1 MDDIGVFDFAPSYPR
16 NGRYGPPSRI
26 LAPSEQRAFNIALD
40 SLRGAGVDP
49 GQAITFLR
57 EAGLRQPS
65 GTEVGVANFGSV
77 DFNGELL
84 ESSDQVPIDKLQRMT
99 RFDGQAKALLNIL
112 TMPVRTAKWQI
123 VPCKDGVREAKFI
136 TEMLTRPPHRGGMSI
151 PFGSVLGFL
160 ALAIRDR
167 FKVVEKI
174 WEYQRVDGEL
184 RYVLK
189 KLAPR
194 PTETLKIKVDNAG
207 DFVGV
212 HQRANFHGRFI
223 DVQIPKHKLLLYT
236 YGKEEAPLAGESA
249 FNAAHYHFDKK
260 HKLYYIAHIAYSVA
274 ALPPRVGTIPRGVTN
289 SAEIDAFRTNLS
301 SLGLN
306 TAITIPEGWEV
317 ETLQLNRSFAD
328 FMPLINHHDFMMA
341 ISVLAQFLRLGQT
354 GVGAFALSSDQS
366 DVFVTAMQH
375 FLDDIAGVIT
385 SYLLPDIVDLN
396 FGSQKYPKF
405 QFETLSDK
413 ATNII
418 RELFGKLAVTQSP
431 TVTGE
436 FLFEIEK
443 RMAEILGLSIDYEG
457 IEKELADIAAA
468 ERKQELERAKNPPSV
483 PGQQDGSPGDKPEVP
498 EPAGVKNANSSS

>member
-1 MDDIGVFDFAPSYPR
+1 MNDLAAFEFAPSYPR
-16 NGRYGPPSRI
+16 NGRSGPPSRI
-26 LAPSEQRAFNIALD
+26 LAASEQRAFNVALD
-40 SLRGAGVDP
+40 SLRRAGVEP
-49 GQAITFLR
+49 EHAITFLQ
-57 EAGLRQPS
+57 EAGMRQPS
-65 GTEVGVANFGSV
+65 GTEIGVANFGSV

-84 ESSDQVPIDKLQRMT
+84 EPSDQVPITKLQRMT

-123 VPCKDGVREAKFI
+123 VPGKDGVREAKFI
-136 TEMLTRPPHRGGMSI
+136 TEMLTKPPHRGGMSI
-151 PFGSVLGFL
+151 PFGSTLGYL

-167 FKVVEKI
+167 FKVVEKV
-174 WEYQRVDGEL
+174 WELQRVDGEL
-184 RYVLK
+184 RYILK

-194 PTETLKIKVDNAG
+194 PTETLKIKVDRAG

-212 HQRANFHGRFI
+212 HQEANFHGQFI
-223 DVQIPKHKLLLYT
+223 DVLIPKQKLLLYT
-236 YGKEEAPLAGESA
+236 YGKDEAPLAGESA
-249 FNAAHYHFDKK
+249 FNAAHYHYDKK
-260 HKLYYIAHIAYSVA
+260 HKLYYIAHIAYTVA

-289 SAEIDAFRTNLS
+289 SIDIGAFRTNLS

-306 TAITIPEGWEV
+306 TAITVPEGWEV

-375 FLDDIAGVIT
+375 FLDDIASIVT

-396 FGSQKYPKF
+396 FGSQKYPTF

-413 ATNII
+413 ATNLI
-418 RELFGKLAVTQSP
+418 RELFGKLAVTQNP
-431 TVTGE
+431 TVSGE
-436 FLFEIEK
+436 FLIEVEK

-457 IEKELADIAAA
+457 IEKELTEIAAA
-468 ERKQELERAKNPPSV
+468 EREAELERIKNPPSA
-483 PGQQDGSPGDKPEVP
+483 PGQPGGQPEVP
-498 EPAGVKNANSSS
+498 EPAGVQNGQSSS

>member
-1 MDDIGVFDFAPSYPR
+1 MSDVATFDFAPSYPR
-16 NGRYGPPSRI
+16 DGRPGPPSRI
-26 LAPSEQRAFNIALD
+26 LAPSEQRAFNVALD
-40 SLRGAGVDP
+40 SLRRAGVDP
-49 GQAITFLR
+49 GRAVTFLQ
-57 EAGLRQPS
+57 EAGLQRPS

-84 ESSDQVPIDKLQRMT
+84 ESSDQVPITKLQRMT

-123 VPCKDGVREAKFI
+123 VPSKDGRREAKFI
-136 TEMLTRPPHRGGMSI
+136 TEMLTKPPHRGGMSI
-151 PFGSVLGFL
+151 PFGSVLGYL

-167 FKVVEKI
+167 FKVVEKV
-174 WEYQRVDGEL
+174 WELQRVEGEL
-184 RYVLK
+184 RYILK

-194 PTETLKIKVDNAG
+194 PTETLKIKVDKAG
-207 DFVGV
+207 DFIGV
-212 HQRANFHGRFI
+212 HQKTTFHGQFI
-223 DVQIPKHKLLLYT
+223 DVLIPKQKVLLYT

-249 FNAAHYHFDKK
+249 FNAAHYHYDKK
-260 HKLYYIAHIAYSVA
+260 HKLYYIAHIAYTVA
-274 ALPPRVGTIPRGVTN
+274 ALPPRVGTIPQGVTN
-289 SAEIDAFRTNLS
+289 STEIEAFRTNLS

-306 TAITIPEGWEV
+306 TAITVPEHWTV

-375 FLDDIAGVIT
+375 FLDDIASVVT
-385 SYLLPDIVDLN
+385 SYLLPDIIDLN
-396 FGSQKYPKF
+396 FGNQKYPIF

-413 ATNII
+413 ATNLI
-418 RELFGKLAVTQSP
+418 REMFGKLAVTGSP
-431 TVTGE
+431 NVSGE
-436 FLFEIEK
+436 FLLEVEK

-457 IEKELADIAAA
+457 IEKEIAEIAAA
-468 ERKQELERAKNPPSV
+468 ERERDLEMIKNPPQPAA
-483 PGQQDGSPGDKPEVP
+483 PGGKPEIP
-498 EPAGVKNANSSS
+498 ESTGVQND

>member
-1 MDDIGVFDFAPSYPR
+1 MDDIATFDFAPSYPH
-16 NGRYGPPSRI
+16 NGRHGPPSRA
-26 LAPSEQRAFNIALD
+26 LAPSEQRAFNVALD
-40 SLRGAGVDP
+40 SLRQAGVDP
-49 GQAITFLR
+49 EHAVTFLQ

-84 ESSDQVPIDKLQRMT
+84 ESSDQVPIEKLQRMT

-123 VPCKDGVREAKFI
+123 VPSKDGMREAKFI
-136 TEMLTRPPHRGGMSI
+136 TEMLTRPPHRGGMST
-151 PFGSVLGFL
+151 PFGSILGYL

-167 FKVVEKI
+167 FKVVEKV
-174 WEYQRVDGEL
+174 WELRRVDGEL

-189 KLAPR
+189 KLALR
-194 PTETLKIKVDNAG
+194 PTENLKIKVDKVG
-207 DFVGV
+207 DLVGV
-212 HQRANFHGRFI
+212 HQEANFNGKFI
-223 DVQIPKHKLLLYT
+223 DVQIPKNKLLLYT

-249 FNAAHYHFDKK
+249 FNAAHYHYDKK
-260 HKLYYIAHIAYSVA
+260 HKLYYIAHIAYTVA
-274 ALPPRVGTIPRGVTN
+274 ALPPRVGTIPQGVTN
-289 SAEIDAFRTNLS
+289 KNEITAFRTNLS

-306 TAITIPEGWEV
+306 TSITVPEGWNV

-396 FGSQKYPKF
+396 FGSQKYPTF

-413 ATNII
+413 ATNLI
-418 RELFGKLAVTQSP
+418 RELFGKLAVTQNP
-431 TVTGE
+431 TVSGE
-436 FLFEIEK
+436 FLIEVEK
-443 RMAEILGLSIDYEG
+443 RMAKILGLGIDYES
-457 IEKELADIAAA
+457 IEKELEEIARA
-468 ERKQELERAKNPPSV
+468 EREKELKIAKKPPLD
-483 PGQQDGSPGDKPEVP
+483 PGKPNNGPGDKPEET
-498 EPAGVKNANSSS
+498 EPTGD